1 MRWIGAV
8 ALVAAMSMTLLLPA
22 AWASQGGRYTGS
34 GYNGVRANI
43 SGSSSVPSTGGVI
56 ATVRVQSAMSG
67 DPGLFQVGH
76 IKSGSSFTSDCG
88 TGTIG
93 IMVER
98 RNPGGQYFCDA
109 FFGVFGTNYRF
120 GAVRASGTSGDWK
133 AYQDG
138 TQIGPTRTLSFGSGN
153 AIAVGEYNGTAP
165 SSYSFTW
172 GPSGSTAWQ
181 VSTNSGTSYSTV
193 TSASSFNDG
202 GWSVGSP
209 PSPFTISR

>member
-138 TQIGPTRTLSFGSGN
+138 TQIGPTRTLSFGSGKCDRRRRVQRN
-153 AIAVGEYNGTAP
+153 GALELLLHVGAEREHRVAGEHELRYLLL
-165 SSYSFTW
+165 
-172 GPSGSTAWQ
+172 
-181 VSTNSGTSYSTV
+181 
-193 TSASSFNDG
+193 DG
-202 GWSVGSP
+202 HLGVELQRWRLVG
-209 PSPFTISR
+209 R